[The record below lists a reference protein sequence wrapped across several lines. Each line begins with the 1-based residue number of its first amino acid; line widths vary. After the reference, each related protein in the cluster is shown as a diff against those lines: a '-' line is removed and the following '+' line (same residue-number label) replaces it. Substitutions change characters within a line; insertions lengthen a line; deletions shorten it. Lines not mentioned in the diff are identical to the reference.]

1 PRRQGRP
8 CRPRQGRHRR
18 GLGQVSGERG
28 GSGSSDAAAAGSDAD
43 LPAVDFTTFVV
54 LLSHSALLHLGD
66 APHPHDSKSQ
76 VALPLARQTIDLLAL
91 LQEKTHGNLTGA
103 EERVL
108 SQALYD
114 LRLRYVE
121 VSKSK

>member
-1 PRRQGRP
+1 
-8 CRPRQGRHRR
+8 
-18 GLGQVSGERG
+18 
-28 GSGSSDAAAAGSDAD
+28 

-54 LLSHSALLHLGD
+54 SLSHSALLHLGD
-66 APHPHDSKSQ
+66 APDPQGGISEVD
-76 VALPLARQTIDLLAL
+76 LPLARQTIDLLAL
-91 LQEKTHGNLTGA
+91 LQDKTHGNLSGD

-108 SQALYD
+108 SQALTD